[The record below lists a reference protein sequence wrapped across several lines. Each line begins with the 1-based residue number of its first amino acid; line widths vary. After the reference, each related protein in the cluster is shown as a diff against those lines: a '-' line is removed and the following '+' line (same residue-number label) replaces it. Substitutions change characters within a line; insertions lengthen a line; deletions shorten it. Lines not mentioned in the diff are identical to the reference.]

1 MPQEQSEPL
10 VEWVTPDII
19 RYHFNKC
26 QIFEKMKSGEYH
38 TNLRRDS
45 HPENIGGREPYCT
58 RSQIVF
64 YYDLENNLVAVV
76 HQYLRLDGT
85 LGASGLPDPKWLYI
99 NNRILAL
106 RSEK

>member
-1 MPQEQSEPL
+1 MPQEQGKRL

-19 RYHFNKC
+19 RHHFNTS
-26 QIFEKMKSGEYH
+26 QIFEKMKAGEYH
-38 TNLRRDS
+38 TNLTRDS
-45 HPENIGGREPYCT
+45 HPGKIKGREPYCT

-64 YYDLENNLVAVV
+64 YYDLDNNLLAVV
-76 HQYLRLDGT
+76 HQYLRPDGT

-99 NNRILAL
+99 NNRILAV